1 MKYKILIDIQHQAM
15 DFVEQD
21 EPQPN
26 NRWEE
31 IAIAIIKSIERLLTF
46 RLYRLPLVVHVE
58 KCY

>member
-26 NRWEE
+26 NTQEFK
-31 IAIAIIKSIERLLTF
+31 ITSVQK
-46 RLYRLPLVVHVE
+46 P
-58 KCY
+58 